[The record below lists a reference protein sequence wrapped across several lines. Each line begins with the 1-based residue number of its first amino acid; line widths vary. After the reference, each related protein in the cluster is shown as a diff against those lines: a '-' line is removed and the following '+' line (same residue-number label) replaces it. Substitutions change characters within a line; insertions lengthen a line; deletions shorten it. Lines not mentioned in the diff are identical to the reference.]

1 MSAFGGKADIGPG
14 DARPASAGQRP
25 QDGDRGIGAIG
36 AVPGRRPSIARVVS
50 GRLDLL
56 LLIWLLFAMAVLGM
70 VVVGMVAS
78 RFI

>member
-1 MSAFGGKADIGPG
+1 
-14 DARPASAGQRP
+14 
-25 QDGDRGIGAIG
+25 
-36 AVPGRRPSIARVVS
+36 VS

>member
-1 MSAFGGKADIGPG
+1 
-14 DARPASAGQRP
+14 
-25 QDGDRGIGAIG
+25 
-36 AVPGRRPSIARVVS
+36 VS

-56 LLIWLLFAMAVLGM
+56 LLIWLLFAMAMFGL